1 MVFVHSI
8 IQFVPQFILTIINPY
23 SLISSFCKI
32 NFGHFFC
39 STKIKLL
46 MCIMKKKEMWRQII
60 NVVLAILSA
69 VATTFGLNS
78 CMGF

>member
-1 MVFVHSI
+1 
-8 IQFVPQFILTIINPY
+8 
-23 SLISSFCKI
+23 
-32 NFGHFFC
+32 
-39 STKIKLL
+39 

>member
-1 MVFVHSI
+1 M
-8 IQFVPQFILTIINPY
+8 
-23 SLISSFCKI
+23 SS
-32 NFGHFFC
+32 
-39 STKIKLL
+39 T
-46 MCIMKKKEMWRQII
+46 KKKEMWKQII

>member
-1 MVFVHSI
+1 M
-8 IQFVPQFILTIINPY
+8 
-23 SLISSFCKI
+23 
-32 NFGHFFC
+32 
-39 STKIKLL
+39 STVN
-46 MCIMKKKEMWRQII
+46 KKEMLRQII

>member
-1 MVFVHSI
+1 M
-8 IQFVPQFILTIINPY
+8 
-23 SLISSFCKI
+23 
-32 NFGHFFC
+32 
-39 STKIKLL
+39 STER
-46 MCIMKKKEMWRQII
+46 KKEMWKQII